1 MGNAILHAVMNGVE
15 NTTDLGV
22 TQHEFNAMSAK
33 EQQQLIAE
41 YLADVVDIFVKED
54 ESVHGN

>member
-22 TQHEFNAMSAK
+22 TQQEFNAMSVE

-41 YLADVVDIFVKED
+41 YLADVVDLFVKED
-54 ESVHGN
+54 ESSYGK